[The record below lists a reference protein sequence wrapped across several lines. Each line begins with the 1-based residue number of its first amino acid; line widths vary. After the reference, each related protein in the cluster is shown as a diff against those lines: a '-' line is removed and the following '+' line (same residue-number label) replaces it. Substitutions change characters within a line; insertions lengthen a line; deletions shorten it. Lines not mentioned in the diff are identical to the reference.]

1 MKYLKNTLVFIFLM
15 MIILFIISIL
25 YYYDII
31 SSNTSSILKIVLYFV
46 LFIISGFT
54 VGIKSK
60 NRTYIEGI
68 KQSFIFIIISL
79 KLSLTLK
86 NTKINLIFYYLL
98 LTIVITSSSII
109 GINFKKKN

>member
-1 MKYLKNTLVFIFLM
+1 MKYLKITLNFILLM
-15 MIILFIISIL
+15 MILLFIISIL

-31 SSNTSSILKIVLYFV
+31 SSNTSSILKIVLYFM
-46 LFIISGFT
+46 LFIIAGFT
-54 VGIKSK
+54 GGINAK
-60 NRTYIEGI
+60 NKAYIEGI

-79 KLSLTLK
+79 LFSIILK
-86 NTKINLIFYYLL
+86 NTKINLIYYYLI